1 MTRPFSWVAVFP
13 LLFVPVSTLRSQTTP
28 AKADLVD
35 VRKIWDRA
43 PHNAFTDLVRHR
55 GQFVCVFREGHGH
68 VSPDGAIRVIGS
80 KDGREW
86 SALARLALPQAD
98 LRDPKITIAPDGRFM
113 IVAAAARDR
122 KPSGE
127 AAHQSMAWFSRD
139 ARDWGQGQEVADR
152 DFWLWRVI
160 WREKWA
166 YGVAYGTTNQ
176 NKHVRLYRSRDGV
189 LFETLAEDLFDVGYP
204 NESGLSFLDDGTLV
218 CLLRRDEVPR
228 TAMLGT
234 ATPPYTS
241 WTWHDLGVA
250 IGGPQL
256 LRIPDGRLVAGV
268 RLYDKSVRTAL
279 GWVDPQA
286 GTVREF
292 LSLPSGGDTSY
303 PGLVWHD
310 GLLWVSYYS
319 SHEGK
324 ASIYLARV
332 TLPPR

>member
-1 MTRPFSWVAVFP
+1 MNRRASSLAILP
-13 LLFVPVSTLRSQTTP
+13 LVVLLAPTSSSQTTAAEP
-28 AKADLVD
+28 VLVD

-55 GQFVCVFREGHGH
+55 GEFVCVFREGQGH
-68 VSPDGAIRVIGS
+68 VSPDGAIRVIAS

-86 SALARLALPQAD
+86 SSLARLAITQAD
-98 LRDPKITIAPDGRFM
+98 LRDPKITIAPDGRYM

-122 KPSGE
+122 KASGE
-127 AAHQSMAWFSRD
+127 AAHQSMVWFSRD

-166 YGVAYGTTNQ
+166 LGVAYGTTER
-176 NKHVRLYRSRDGV
+176 NKHVRLYQSRNGLAFDV
-189 LFETLAEDLFDVGYP
+189 LADHLFDQGYP
-204 NESGLSFLDDGTLV
+204 NESGLAFLDDGTCL
-218 CLLRRDEVPR
+218 CLLRRDEGSR
-228 TAMLGT
+228 TGMLGT
-234 ATPPYTS
+234 AKPPYTS

-250 IGGPQL
+250 IGGPNL
-256 LRIPDGRLVAGV
+256 LKIPDGRLVAGG

-286 GTVREF
+286 GTFREF

-303 PGLVWHD
+303 PGLVCHD

-324 ASIYLARV
+324 TSIYLARV
-332 TLPPR
+332 KLPPR